1 MGEAGRRGIG
11 VRKGVTAGELAVA
24 TGIARATVA
33 STVARLAGIGTL
45 ERVELAGGGVGFRLP
60 KASPPGA
67 VSTGAA
73 AS

>member
-1 MGEAGRRGIG
+1 MSGAGRGGIG
-11 VRKGVTAGELAVA
+11 VRKGVTAGELAVT
-24 TGIARATVA
+24 TGIARAAVA
-33 STVARLAGIGTL
+33 GTVARLAGIGTP

-60 KASPPGA
+60 KAAPPGA